1 MIDEK
6 KLIEVCR
13 KNSIPDGNIFIENL
27 EEWIEELPKTG
38 EWILVRKRLPEP
50 WEGEK

>member
-13 KNSIPDGNIFIENL
+13 KNSIPDGNIFIESL
-27 EEWIEELPKTG
+27 KERIEELLKTG
-38 EWILVRKRLPEP
+38 EGALVSKRLPEP
-50 WEGEK
+50 WEEPE